1 MTNFDN
7 RNEIDEVFRKYFIDK
22 IEIDDTLSLPDD
34 YSLTK
39 SSSYF
44 GIIPVLPLN
53 EEDLAFRPE
62 SYVNDYPIYL
72 ITPSQDLFPRKKIF
86 EVIYPKITQ
95 IFSKFEDDSS
105 DSSTN
110 DELLNKRK
118 RYLTKRRRREN
129 SDNIR
134 KKIKRGFLNNAL
146 IKNINI
152 ILKNKG
158 AIILFKKF
166 QQKFVADITK
176 KTNKILINLT
186 LEEIFEKKE
195 LYHEDDYKFYFHNLK
210 LVKSKEV
217 QENKELKKILNKKYF
232 ELFEDYL
239 NSKEFKIDE
248 INRLKNNKMDDV
260 YIKRYIYL
268 AKNFIKFVRE

>member
-86 EVIYPKITQ
+86 EVVYPKITQ

-158 AIILFKKF
+158 GIFK
-166 QQKFVADITK
+166 
-176 KTNKILINLT
+176 
-186 LEEIFEKKE
+186 
-195 LYHEDDYKFYFHNLK
+195 
-210 LVKSKEV
+210 
-217 QENKELKKILNKKYF
+217 
-232 ELFEDYL
+232 
-239 NSKEFKIDE
+239 
-248 INRLKNNKMDDV
+248 
-260 YIKRYIYL
+260 
-268 AKNFIKFVRE
+268 